1 MRALTLHPEWA
12 HAIAHLGKRIE
23 NRPWKP
29 PEKLLGERIAIHA
42 GKSVGGRPG
51 FPAMLDGCRAVAA
64 RDPLTV
70 FALEAGEAYLGTP
83 LRMRLIETSA
93 IIATAR
99 LDGWSDAE
107 GRAELPAE
115 ATPPDAWR
123 WGDPTSPFWWHLSD
137 VRLVV
142 PVPCRGSL
150 GLWTVPEDVVGRLV
164 EVCG

>member
-1 MRALTLHPEWA
+1 
-12 HAIAHLGKRIE
+12 
-23 NRPWKP
+23 
-29 PEKLLGERIAIHA
+29 
-42 GKSVGGRPG
+42 
-51 FPAMLDGCRAVAA
+51 MLDGCRAVAA

-99 LDGWSDAE
+99 LDGWTDAAAHT
-107 GRAELPAE
+107 GDLPAW
-115 ATPPDAWR
+115 A
-123 WGDPTSPFWWHLSD
+123 DPTSPFWWHLSD

-150 GLWTVPEDVVGRLV
+150 GLWTVPGDVVERLV
-164 EVCG
+164 EVGR